1 MSDTQVLNRVPSVTG
16 STMFRGATPDMDKDR
31 INWPVVAL
39 VLGVAGFTL
48 TAIVILSLS
57 GKSTEAVV
65 TTILGL
71 LAAFGFYQHSST
83 QKDLGKIQQQGET
96 TILQTNGRMT
106 AMQNQQD
113 KMIEMIQNL
122 ALRIQPTPETI
133 QAITQDTAHLPHV
146 DPTRD
151 PNL

>member
-1 MSDTQVLNRVPSVTG
+1 
-16 STMFRGATPDMDKDR
+16 MFEGATPDMDKDR
-31 INWPVVAL
+31 INWPVVVL
-39 VLGVAGFTL
+39 VLGIAGMTL
-48 TAIVILSLS
+48 AAIVALSLS

-96 TILQTNGRMT
+96 TIQQTNGRMT